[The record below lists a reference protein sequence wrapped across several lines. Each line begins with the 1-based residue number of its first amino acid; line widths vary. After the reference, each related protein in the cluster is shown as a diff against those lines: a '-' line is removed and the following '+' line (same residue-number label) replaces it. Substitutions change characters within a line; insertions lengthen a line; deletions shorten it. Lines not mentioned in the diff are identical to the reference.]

1 MVRSVFNCVLDEY
14 LTAKHCLHIVSGS
27 CILILNLNQNAKV
40 FANLRRLLVTL
51 DDDGQ
56 LPAELP
62 DLVAAQA
69 PITSDC
75 CIP

>member
-1 MVRSVFNCVLDEY
+1 
-14 LTAKHCLHIVSGS
+14 
-27 CILILNLNQNAKV
+27 LNLNQNAKV

>member
-1 MVRSVFNCVLDEY
+1 M
-14 LTAKHCLHIVSGS
+14 SGS
-27 CILILNLNQNAKV
+27 CILLLNLNQNAKV

-51 DDDGQ
+51 DNGAQ

-62 DLVAAQA
+62 APVAAQA